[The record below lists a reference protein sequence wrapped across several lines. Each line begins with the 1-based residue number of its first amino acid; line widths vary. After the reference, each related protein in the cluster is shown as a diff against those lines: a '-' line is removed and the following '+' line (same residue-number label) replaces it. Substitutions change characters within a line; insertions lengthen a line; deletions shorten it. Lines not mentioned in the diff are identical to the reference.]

1 MDVKVKKLA
10 AAAMLTAAALIIFII
25 EAQIP
30 PVVPIPGIKLGLSN
44 IVTLTAI
51 LMLGK
56 AWGSGVHIVRIF
68 LGTLFTG
75 QAVSFFYSISGGVC
89 CLIVMLILTSLL
101 DKKWLWLIS
110 AISAIFHAGAQLVTA
125 AIVMWTKSVLLYAPI
140 ILFSAVVTGLFTGI
154 CVQLLFRRHPK
165 FLDWANKRTK

>member
-1 MDVKVKKLA
+1 MNGKVKKLA

-30 PVVPIPGIKLGLSN
+30 PIVPIPGIKLGLSN
-44 IVTLTAI
+44 VVTLTAI

-75 QAVSFFYSISGGVC
+75 QAVSFLYSISGGRKQFYNSAGHRAYYRVSA
-89 CLIVMLILTSLL
+89 CLCS
-101 DKKWLWLIS
+101 S
-110 AISAIFHAGAQLVTA
+110 G
-125 AIVMWTKSVLLYAPI
+125 
-140 ILFSAVVTGLFTGI
+140 
-154 CVQLLFRRHPK
+154 
-165 FLDWANKRTK
+165 